1 MASRVNRM
9 LEQAPLP
16 LLIQNLGKAIALAQF
31 ELDKTMLEALTF
43 LSRKESG
50 VPVPGTENKRSLL
63 ALGFVPSFYHFS
75 EATITAKVAFTS
87 VESHAFSLGAEVGG
101 GFAVP
106 PVMLFASVNA
116 SYSGK
121 YSFRAEGSSEVTTK
135 IVSIPPPAPLN
146 DLLIGYSDDS
156 EEQSDG
162 S

>member
-1 MASRVNRM
+1 MASRINRM

-16 LLIQNLGKAIALAQF
+16 KLIQNLGKAIALAQF
-31 ELDKTMLEALTF
+31 ELDQNMLHALTY
-43 LSRKESG
+43 LADPKSG
-50 VPVPGTENKRSLL
+50 VKVPGTEKNRSLL
-63 ALGFVPSFYHFS
+63 ELGFLPSFYHFS

-87 VESHAFSLGAEVGG
+87 VESHALSFGVEVGG

-135 IVSIPPPAPLN
+135 IVSLPPPAPLN
-146 DLLIGYSDDS
+146 DLLSNFGEKQRS
-156 EEQSDG
+156 G